1 MSDRPYHPFADAP
14 LQGGSSGKVL
24 DIQYDQ
30 LEELTGSD
38 PEFMVEI
45 LEMIVEQT
53 PEVLEEMDTLL
64 QSASFADL
72 SGKAHKY
79 KSTINILGGNALTD
93 VTKDLEIQAKQN
105 PTVENLTPLIA
116 DFKSLCTDML
126 RQLRIK
132 LQQLGEG

>member
-14 LQGGSSGKVL
+14 LQGGNSGKVL

-64 QSASFADL
+64 QAASFADL